1 MAQLLG
7 VFAQQRGLKPGLTLS
22 ASESVAT
29 DTVILWFPELS
40 KESAKKYRL
49 DISEIT
55 VE

>member
-1 MAQLLG
+1 
-7 VFAQQRGLKPGLTLS
+7 
-22 ASESVAT
+22 VAT